1 MISGFSSAK
10 RPKGPVRIEVIE
22 SDPPYA
28 EVPEGIATT
37 YTPRNVSFSRD
48 GCAYIDFSGRALAIR
63 NRRERSFRIY
73 SRDPD
78 VQYEA
83 TYLFLL
89 SCIGESLDTRGM
101 HRVHAMAMSVN
112 GGAVLAILPMGGGK
126 SMLGSALLKYPE
138 FKFLSDDSPFISTDG
153 RVHAFP
159 IRMGLLPG
167 SEHDIPE
174 DQRRVIRRMEFGPK
188 VLVNYDCY
196 ADRVAPSADPGI
208 IFLGQRSLGADC
220 RIEPAG
226 TWEGFKSMTLNSV
239 VGLGLYQVLE
249 FVLTHSPLELL
260 SKTGVAW
267 SRLRNAR
274 KLFSQSEV
282 YRLILGRDTEL
293 NAATVRNFVQERMG

>member
-1 MISGFSSAK
+1 M
-10 RPKGPVRIEVIE
+10 
-22 SDPPYA
+22 
-28 EVPEGIATT
+28 PEEIATT

-48 GCAYIDFSGRALAIR
+48 GRTYIDFSGRALAIR

-83 TYLFLL
+83 TCLFLL
-89 SCIGESLDTRGM
+89 SCIGEFLDTRGM

-112 GGAVLAILPMGGGK
+112 GGAVLAILPMVGGK
-126 SMLGSALLKYPE
+126 STLGSALLKYPE

-159 IRMGLLPG
+159 LRLGLLPG

-174 DQRRVIRRMEFGPK
+174 DQRR
-188 VLVNYDCY
+188 
-196 ADRVAPSADPGI
+196 
-208 IFLGQRSLGADC
+208 
-220 RIEPAG
+220 
-226 TWEGFKSMTLNSV
+226 
-239 VGLGLYQVLE
+239 
-249 FVLTHSPLELL
+249 LELL

-274 KLFSQSEV
+274 KLFSQSEF